1 MPPKAMD
8 KNAVDD
14 MLCELMPKDLS
25 KASKMTILNDTTLK
39 GKNMAFEYNY
49 NQLSDV
55 ASSIDITNDYALMA
69 IHAYQ
74 CIESLKS
81 VFK

>member
-8 KNAVDD
+8 KTAIDD
-14 MLCELMPKDLS
+14 LLCELMPKDLS
-25 KASKMTILNDTTLK
+25 KAAKLSLINDTTLK
-39 GKNMAFEYNY
+39 GKNIAFEHNY

-55 ASSIDITNDYALMA
+55 ASSLDITNDYGLMV

-74 CIESLKS
+74 CMEALKS